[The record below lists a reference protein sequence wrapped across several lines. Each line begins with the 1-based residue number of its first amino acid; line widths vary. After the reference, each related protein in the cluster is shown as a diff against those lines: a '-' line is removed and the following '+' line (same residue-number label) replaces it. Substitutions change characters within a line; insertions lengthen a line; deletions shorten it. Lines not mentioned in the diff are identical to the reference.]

1 MKEVVRLIEKAVAE
15 KKIDPFQGLNVLL
28 DFLVDLFDVGHYKGN
43 WMEYVAR
50 RKNEEPTLFKICLI
64 WMERVSDALDK
75 GTWLDFFGGIY
86 EELFQSKYKASK
98 TGQFFTP
105 PAVCD
110 LLAKCATIRNNE
122 LIHVN
127 DCACGSGR
135 TLLSQF
141 AVDKYPFKAYYI
153 ADDIDE
159 VSVKMCALNMMMHG
173 MRGKVVQHDTLTNP
187 VFYDLGYEINEVRYP
202 IPTSYYSLR
211 KIKYTKEDLERD
223 NKRVAR
229 RFGNNVVEK
238 VIPNDREAVKVLY
251 PKGTKPKPI
260 FKNKEVKVNSS
271 FESTQL
277 NLFGDNW

>member
-1 MKEVVRLIEKAVAE
+1 MTIMKEVVRLIEKNVAE
-15 KKIDPFQGLNVLL
+15 KKIDAFQGLNVLL
-28 DFLVDLFDVGHYKGN
+28 DFLVDLFDVGHYNGN

-50 RKNEEPTLFKICLI
+50 RKNEEPTLFKICII

-75 GTWLDFFGGIY
+75 GTWLDFFGCIY

-98 TGQFFTP
+98 IGQFFTP
-105 PAVCD
+105 AAVCD
-110 LLAKCATIRNNE
+110 LLAKCTTIRNNE
-122 LIHVN
+122 RIHVN

-135 TLLSQF
+135 TLLAQF
-141 AVDKYPFKAYYI
+141 AVDKYPSKAYYI

-202 IPTSYYSLR
+202 MPTHYYSLR
-211 KIKYTKEDLERD
+211 KIKYTKEDLGRD

-238 VIPNDREAVKVLY
+238 VIPNDREAVKVLH
-251 PKGTKPKPI
+251 PK
-260 FKNKEVKVNSS
+260 
-271 FESTQL
+271 
-277 NLFGDNW
+277 